1 MAKIFIDLG
10 IFLVIIGM
18 ALLYFPNAFSWI
30 GKLSGDIHYPSG
42 NVQVYFPIMSMIII
56 SVVLTIILN
65 LFFK

>member
-1 MAKIFIDLG
+1 MAKIFIGLG
-10 IFLVIIGM
+10 IVLIIIGVV
-18 ALLYFPNAFSWI
+18 LLYFPNTFSWI
-30 GKLSGDIHYPSG
+30 GKLSGDIHHRSG